1 MSDDDPVLARAV
13 ITRATIYDMPRD
25 ATFEQVRTSIPDA
38 GRRRLLSWG
47 MDFDT
52 RAMTLGMK
60 IEEHWETQVKQGSQS
75 GEHSQEPY
83 RAVWRAGHRS
93 ED

>member
-1 MSDDDPVLARAV
+1 MSADDPVRSRAV
-13 ITRATIYDMPRD
+13 ITRAPIYDMQSD

-52 RAMTLGMK
+52 QAMTLGMK
-60 IEEHWETQVKQGSQS
+60 IEEHWETQVKQMWAANQDEWDPELVVTGPP
-75 GEHSQEPY
+75 QE
-83 RAVWRAGHRS
+83 R
-93 ED
+93 